1 MKAQKLIFNISTK
14 IILLAWIILFFLPN
28 WPMGDKVI
36 LYGVFVVI
44 AFAYIYY
51 LTVGVKNPV
60 KSEYGKPGFFAM
72 RNVLAIFDN
81 SNLSL
86 ASWMHI
92 IAFDLIVGLYI
103 RTQGAILE
111 IEHWKLLPCY
121 FLTLMFGPIG
131 LLLFIA
137 LSLPY

>member
-1 MKAQKLIFNISTK
+1 MKAQKLIFNITSK
-14 IILLAWIILFFLPN
+14 ILLLGWIVLFFLPN
-28 WPMGDKVI
+28 WSLGDEFI
-36 LYGVFVVI
+36 LYGVFVVVAI
-44 AFAYIYY
+44 AYIYY
-51 LTVGVKNPV
+51 LTVGIKNPV

-81 SNLSL
+81 PNSSL
-86 ASWMHI
+86 ACWMHI

-131 LLLFIA
+131 LLLFIG
-137 LSLPY
+137 LTFFY